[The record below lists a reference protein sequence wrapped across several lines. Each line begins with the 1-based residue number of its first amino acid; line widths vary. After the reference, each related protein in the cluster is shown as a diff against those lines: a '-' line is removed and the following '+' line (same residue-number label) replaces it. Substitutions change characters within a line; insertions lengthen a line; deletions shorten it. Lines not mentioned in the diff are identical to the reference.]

1 VLEALAEG
9 LDSSIDEGGREFS
22 GGQRQRL
29 ALARTLLT
37 DAEVLVL
44 IDPTSAVDA
53 HTEALVARRLRAA
66 RHDTSGRDRTTVVT
80 SASPL
85 LLNHCDDVV
94 FVRDGVVEARGT
106 HRELLSEHPAYRDTV
121 TRGEDM

>member
-1 VLEALAEG
+1 
-9 LDSSIDEGGREFS
+9 
-22 GGQRQRL
+22 
-29 ALARTLLT
+29 
-37 DAEVLVL
+37 
-44 IDPTSAVDA
+44 
-53 HTEALVARRLRAA
+53 
-66 RHDTSGRDRTTVVT
+66 VVT